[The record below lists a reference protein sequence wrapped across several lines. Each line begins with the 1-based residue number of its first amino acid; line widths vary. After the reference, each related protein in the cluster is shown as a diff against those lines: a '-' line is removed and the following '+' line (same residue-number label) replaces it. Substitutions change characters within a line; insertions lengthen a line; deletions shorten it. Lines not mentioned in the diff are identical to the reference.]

1 MAVAKL
7 PLAVAC
13 IGAVVCDADAMA
25 AERTL
30 TVTFKTE
37 EGDRYLV
44 PLSEQALRQ
53 LLEVASAWHRSR
65 DFADQP
71 EVMSAVDQLAT

>member
-13 IGAVVCDADAMA
+13 IGAVICDADAA
-25 AERTL
+25 AVERTL

-37 EGDRYLV
+37 AGDRYLL

-53 LLEVASAWHRSR
+53 LLEVISAWRR
-65 DFADQP
+65 AGDFADQP
-71 EVMSAVDQLAT
+71 EVMAP

>member
-13 IGAVVCDADAMA
+13 IGAVMCDADAVA
-25 AERTL
+25 VERTL

-37 EGDRYLV
+37 EGDRYLL

-53 LLEVASAWHRSR
+53 LLEVVSAWRR
-65 DFADQP
+65 AGDFADQP
-71 EVMSAVDQLAT
+71 EIVAP

>member
-13 IGAVVCDADAMA
+13 IGAVMCDADTA
-25 AERTL
+25 AVERTL
-30 TVTFKTE
+30 TVTLKTE
-37 EGDRYLV
+37 EGDRYLL

-53 LLEVASAWHRSR
+53 LLEVVSAWRR
-65 DFADQP
+65 AEDFADQP
-71 EVMSAVDQLAT
+71 EIAPP

>member
-13 IGAVVCDADAMA
+13 IGAIMCDADAIA
-25 AERTL
+25 VERTL

-37 EGDRYLV
+37 EGDRYLL

-53 LLEVASAWHRSR
+53 LLEVVSAWRR
-65 DFADQP
+65 AGDFADQP
-71 EVMSAVDQLAT
+71 EVAAP

>member
-13 IGAVVCDADAMA
+13 IGAIMCDADAIA
-25 AERTL
+25 VERTL

-37 EGDRYLV
+37 EGDRYLL

-53 LLEVASAWHRSR
+53 LLEVVSAWRR
-65 DFADQP
+65 AGDFTDQP
-71 EVMSAVDQLAT
+71 EVAAP

>member
-25 AERTL
+25 IERTL

-37 EGDRYLV
+37 EGDRL

-53 LLEVASAWHRSR
+53 LLEVASAWRRSR

-71 EVMSAVDQLAT
+71 EAVSAVDQLAP

>member
-13 IGAVVCDADAMA
+13 IGAVICDADAA
-25 AERTL
+25 AVERTL

-37 EGDRYLV
+37 AGDRYLL

-53 LLEVASAWHRSR
+53 LLDVVSAWRR
-65 DFADQP
+65 TGDFADDLDVVAP
-71 EVMSAVDQLAT
+71 

>member
-1 MAVAKL
+1 MLERRMAVAKL

-13 IGAVVCDADAMA
+13 IGAVVCDADTVAI
-25 AERTL
+25 ERTL

-37 EGDRYLV
+37 QGDRYLL

-53 LLEVASAWHRSR
+53 LLEVVSAWRR
-65 DFADQP
+65 AADFTDQP
-71 EVMSAVDQLAT
+71 EVVAP

>member
-13 IGAVVCDADAMA
+13 TGAVICDADAA
-25 AERTL
+25 AVERTL

-37 EGDRYLV
+37 AGDRYLL

-53 LLEVASAWHRSR
+53 LLEVVSAWGRTG
-65 DFADQP
+65 DFADVL
-71 EVMSAVDQLAT
+71 EVVAP

>member
-13 IGAVVCDADAMA
+13 IGAVMCDVDAVA
-25 AERTL
+25 VERTL
-30 TVTFKTE
+30 TVTFKTV
-37 EGDRYLV
+37 EGDRYLL

-53 LLEVASAWHRSR
+53 LLEVVSAWRR
-65 DFADQP
+65 AGDFADPP
-71 EVMSAVDQLAT
+71 EIAAP

>member
-13 IGAVVCDADAMA
+13 IGAVVCDVDAMA
-25 AERTL
+25 VERAL

-44 PLSEQALRQ
+44 PLSEHALRQ
-53 LLEVASAWHRSR
+53 LLEVASAWRR
-65 DFADQP
+65 AQDFADQP
-71 EVMSAVDQLAT
+71 EVMSAVDQLAP

>member
-13 IGAVVCDADAMA
+13 IGAVVCDADAVA
-25 AERTL
+25 VERTL

-44 PLSEQALRQ
+44 PLSEHALQQ
-53 LLEVASAWHRSR
+53 LLEVASAWRRSR
-65 DFADQP
+65 DFGDQP
-71 EVMSAVDQLAT
+71 EVMSVVDQLTP

>member
-13 IGAVVCDADAMA
+13 IGAVVCDADAA
-25 AERTL
+25 AVDRTL

-37 EGDRYLV
+37 EGDRYLL

-53 LLEVASAWHRSR
+53 LLEVVSAWRR
-65 DFADQP
+65 AVDFADQP
-71 EVMSAVDQLAT
+71 EVMAP

>member
-13 IGAVVCDADAMA
+13 IGAVICDADAA
-25 AERTL
+25 AVERTL

-37 EGDRYLV
+37 AGDRYLL

-53 LLEVASAWHRSR
+53 LLEVVSAWRR
-65 DFADQP
+65 TGDFADALDVVAP
-71 EVMSAVDQLAT
+71 

>member
-1 MAVAKL
+1 MSVAKL

-25 AERTL
+25 VETAL

-37 EGDRYLV
+37 EGDRYLL

-53 LLEVASAWHRSR
+53 LLDVASAWRRSR

-71 EVMSAVDQLAT
+71 EITVR